1 MVKWGVIGAGG
12 IARRRTI
19 PEGIAKA
26 KNAELVAV
34 MDIDE
39 KITKDVADEY
49 KVKAY
54 TKEEEL
60 LDDKNV
66 QAVYIATPVNLHC
79 KQIIAA
85 ANKEKHILCE
95 KSMAMTVEE
104 CEKMIK
110 VCRDANVKLGLGYMM
125 RFHTIHT
132 KIKEMIQQ
140 GLLGRIVMARAQLSC
155 WYPEIQGAWRQKK
168 ELGGGGSLIDMGIHC
183 IDLLEFILDS
193 KVAEVSCFTGNLIQK
208 YEVEDTAIVMMRF
221 ENSAQGVVDN
231 CFSIPDE
238 SSKNMLEIYG
248 TNGSVLCKGT
258 IGQGDGGEAISYIE
272 EVGKQ
277 YGADQKRE
285 PVSSSKM
292 INPKP
297 INTYQAEIEHFSD
310 CIINDTEPSISGED
324 GMWSQRVG
332 LACYESAS
340 TGKVVKI
347 NNNNRR

>member
-26 KNAELVAV
+26 NNAKLVAV
-34 MDIDE
+34 MDIDK
-39 KITKDVADEY
+39 KIVKEIADEY

-60 LDDKNV
+60 LNDENV

-79 KQIIAA
+79 RQTMAA
-85 ANKEKHILCE
+85 ANKGKHILCE

-104 CEKMIK
+104 CEKMIE
-110 VCRDANVKLGLGYMM
+110 VCRKANVKLGLGYMM

-132 KIKEMIQQ
+132 RIKDMVQQ

-155 WYPEIQGAWRQKK
+155 WYPEIEGAWRQKK
-168 ELGGGGSLIDMGIHC
+168 EFGGGGSLIDMGTHC
-183 IDLLEFILDS
+183 IDLLEFIMDD

-208 YEVEDTAIVMMRF
+208 YEVEDTAVVMIRF
-221 ENSAQGVVDN
+221 KNGAQGVVDN
-231 CFSIPDE
+231 CFSIPDN

-248 TNGSVLCKGT
+248 TKGSILCKGT
-258 IGQGDGGEAISYIE
+258 IGQGDEGEAISYIE
-272 EVGKQ
+272 EGKQ
-277 YGADQKRE
+277 YDADQQRE
-285 PVSSSKM
+285 PVASGK
-292 INPKP
+292 IIKTEPV
-297 INTYQAEIEHFSD
+297 NTYKAEVEHFSD

-324 GMWSQRVG
+324 GIWSQKVG
-332 LACYESAS
+332 LACYKSAR
-340 TGKVVKI
+340 TEKVIKL
-347 NNNNRR
+347 